1 MSGFQK
7 IRSQTEKDVM
17 VRLLSSIDQKSEFT
31 QRGLAKELGIALGL
45 MNQYLKRC
53 VVKGWVRGK
62 QVSPKRILYFIT
74 PEGIAEKSNMMKDYL
89 SRSLSFFRDA
99 KTQCE
104 EAFNLCQVVGL
115 SNIALFGPGD
125 LADIAKL
132 VGSSQSF
139 KMTCIDDFKIVQ
151 NFDVVIITDTQ
162 NPQKTYDDLQKYIPQ
177 NQIITLPILK
187 ISCSRDV
194 I

>member
-1 MSGFQK
+1 MAAFQDT
-7 IRSQTEKDVM
+7 REQTEQKVM
-17 VRLLSSIDQKSEFT
+17 VHLLSEIERNPSFT
-31 QRGLAKELGIALGL
+31 QRGLAGELNIALGL

-53 VVKGWVRGK
+53 VVKGWVRGT
-62 QVSPKRILYFIT
+62 QVSPRRILYFIT
-74 PEGIAEKSNMMKDYL
+74 PKGVAEKGNMMKDYL

-104 EAFNLCQVVGL
+104 EAFNLCQVVGQ

-151 NFDVVIITDTQ
+151 DFDVVIITDTQ
-162 NPQKTYDDLQKYIPQ
+162 NPQKTYDDLLKYMPQ

-187 ISCSRDV
+187 ISRSRDD